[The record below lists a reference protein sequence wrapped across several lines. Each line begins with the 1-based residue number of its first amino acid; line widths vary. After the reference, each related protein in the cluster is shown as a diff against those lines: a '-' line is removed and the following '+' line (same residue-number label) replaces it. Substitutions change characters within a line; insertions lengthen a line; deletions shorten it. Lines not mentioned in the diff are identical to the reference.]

1 MAEAAVLILERLDAL
16 LAYVPAGVL
25 LLIGIPLMLFGA
37 EWLVRGA
44 ISLARRFG
52 VSTLII
58 GLTVVAA
65 GTSAPELAIN
75 IIAAVSGNPGLSFG
89 NVIGSN
95 IANIGLVI
103 GIGAIIMPMV
113 VHSRVLRIE
122 LPWLMVISLATIGLA
137 LIPMMRAGAADES
150 LGFPFGFGWI
160 DGLILTG
167 GFLAFVV
174 LWFRTAKQDGED
186 PLTQEAIEQAERE
199 SERGAIL
206 ASSLFLVG
214 LLALLAGG
222 KLTEVGAVR
231 TAEYFDLTHAVIGMT
246 VLAISTSL
254 PELVIVIIACRKGY
268 TDLAMGNVVGSN
280 IFNILLVL
288 GVTSVI
294 ADVPIPGVG
303 GWQDLIAMIALTAVF
318 WWMAASGRPRV
329 SRPAGVLLLITYVLY
344 IGWGV
349 TREAADIIVTP

>member
-1 MAEAAVLILERLDAL
+1 MLDQLDAL
-16 LAYVPAGVL
+16 LAYVPAAVL
-25 LLIGIPLMLFGA
+25 LLIGVPLMLFGA

-44 ISLARRFG
+44 VVLARRLG
-52 VSTLII
+52 VSTLVV

-65 GTSAPELAIN
+65 GTSAPELTIN
-75 IIAAVSGNPGLSFG
+75 VIAAVNGNPGLSFG

-103 GIGAIIMPMV
+103 GIGAITMPMV

-137 LIPMMRAGAADES
+137 LIPMMRAGADDAP
-150 LGFPFGFGWI
+150 LGYPFGFGWI
-160 DGLILTG
+160 DGIILTG

-186 PLTQEAIEQAERE
+186 PLTREAIEQAERE
-199 SERGAIL
+199 AERSVFIALSMFFI
-206 ASSLFLVG
+206 G
-214 LLALLAGG
+214 LLGLLAGG

-231 TAEYFDLTHAVIGMT
+231 TAEYFNLTHAVIGMT
-246 VLAISTSL
+246 VLAVATSL
-254 PELVIVIIACRKGY
+254 PELVVVVIACRKGY

-288 GVTSVI
+288 GVTSLI
-294 ADVPIPGVG
+294 ADVPVPGG
-303 GWQDLIAMIALTAVF
+303 DGWQDLIAMIALTAVF

-329 SRPAGVLLLITYVLY
+329 SRSAGVLLLITYVLY
-344 IGWGV
+344 ISWGV
-349 TREAADIIVTP
+349 MREAVDFIE